1 MLVVEFKTRASKAQQ
16 ASIDEAIRTG
26 QFVRNKCL
34 RFWMDN
40 RGRSKNDLSKL
51 CAVLA
56 KEFDFANKLSSQA
69 RQASAERAWFAIE
82 RFFKNCKKGVRP
94 VGYPQFK
101 KNSRSV
107 EYKTSGWKLTT
118 HNRIKF
124 TDKHNIGEMRL
135 IGSRDLALYSEKD
148 IKRVRLVRRADGY
161 YCQFCISVDRSEAL
175 EPTGSVVGLDVGL
188 ESFYT
193 DSNGEKA
200 DNPRYLR
207 KSEAKL
213 KTLQRRMSRCK
224 KGSNNRRKARQRLAK
239 QHLKISRQRKD
250 HAVKLA
256 RCVAASNDLIVLEDL
271 KIRNMVKNH
280 CLAKSISDAGWYQF
294 RQWLEYFAEV
304 FGRAVVAVAPHYT
317 SQQCSSCA
325 TVVKKSLSTRTHVC
339 RCGCKLDRDENAAI
353 NVLNIGLN
361 TVGHTEIYAS
371 GDPTALLVA

>member
-40 RGRSKNDLSKL
+40 KGASKHDLSKR

-56 KEFDFANKLSSQA
+56 KEFDFANKLNAQA
-69 RQASAERAWFAIE
+69 RQASAERAWSAID
-82 RFFKNCKKGVRP
+82 RFFMNCKQAVRP

-107 EYKTSGWKLTT
+107 EYKTSGWKLTA

-124 TDKHNIGEMRL
+124 TDKHTIGELRL
-135 IGSRDLALYSEKD
+135 IGSRDLSLYSEKD

-161 YCQFCISVDRSEAL
+161 YCQFCIAVDRIEAL

-188 ESFYT
+188 ASFYT
-193 DSNGEKA
+193 DSNGVKA
-200 DNPRYLR
+200 SNPRYLR

-213 KTLQRRMSRCK
+213 KKLQRRLSRCK

-256 RCVAASNDLIVLEDL
+256 RCVVISNDLIVLEDL

-294 RQWLEYFAEV
+294 RRWLEYFAEV
-304 FGRAVVAVAPHYT
+304 FGRSLVSVAPHYT
-317 SQQCSSCA
+317 SEQCYRCKA
-325 TVVKKSLSTRTHVC
+325 IVEKSLSTRTHVC
-339 RCGCKLDRDENAAI
+339 QCGCELDRDENAAI
-353 NVLNIGLN
+353 NILNIGLN